1 MNFKKLSLFVVS
13 FTALIFTSCEKDE
26 VETPALVLPTTYDAT
41 SFTAN
46 TVSEYELRTN
56 FITFINEAKKGR
68 VSGTTVTES
77 KLKELFEAGTNS
89 ISNNATAAQ
98 RAEYLLLFKEIE
110 KASKGA
116 AYQLGKTPS
125 VNGDGGVAGGYL
137 FDENGL
143 ELEQIIDKGSFG
155 SIFYAK
161 AIAILANPTAANVD
175 KALALYG
182 ANPTFPNTPT
192 AAEGRQPD
200 ILMANY
206 GARRTKTVGSTG
218 GLYIEMKEAFIK
230 AQAAI
235 KAGAK
240 YNADRDSAIATILIK
255 WEEINAATVIN
266 YLFDVDAK
274 LNAANVTDAAK
285 AAAMHSYGECVGFLK
300 GFKGTSK
307 KKITDVQ
314 IDDALTKMYHT
325 TPYQLVDD
333 KDKVAALKIVRDN
346 LQAIYGFSETQMAEF
361 KLNYVSLEK
370 R

>member
-1 MNFKKLSLFVVS
+1 MNIKKLSVS
-13 FTALIFTSCEKDE
+13 LLAITVLAITSCTKDE
-26 VETPALVLPTTYDAT
+26 EVTPALVVPATYDAA
-41 SFTAN
+41 SYTAN
-46 TVSEYELRTN
+46 ATAEYELRTN
-56 FITFINEAKKGR
+56 FAAFLNEAKKGR
-68 VSGTTVTES
+68 VAGTTVTES

-89 ISNNATAAQ
+89 ISNNTTSAQ

-116 AYQLGKTPS
+116 AYQLGKAPS
-125 VNGDGGVAGGYL
+125 INVDGGVAGGYL
-137 FDENGL
+137 FDETGL

-155 SIFYAK
+155 SVFYAK
-161 AIAILANPTAANVD
+161 AIEILANPTAVSLD

-192 AAEGRQPD
+192 AANTAQPD

-206 GARRTKTVGSTG
+206 GARRTKGTG
-218 GLYIEMKEAFIK
+218 GLYTEVRDAFIK

-235 KAGAK
+235 KAGSK
-240 YNADRDSAIATILIK
+240 YNSDRDAAIATLLLK

-274 LNAANVTDAAK
+274 LNAANVTDASK

-300 GFKGTSK
+300 GFKGITK
-307 KKITDVQ
+307 KKITDAQ

-325 TPYQLVDD
+325 SAYQLVDD
-333 KDKVAALKIVRDN
+333 KDKVAALKTVRDN
-346 LQAIYGFSETQMAEF
+346 LQAIYGFTNEQMAEF

>member
-1 MNFKKLSLFVVS
+1 MNLKKIFVLSFISLFI
-13 FTALIFTSCEKDE
+13 LSCEE
-26 VETPALVLPTTYDAT
+26 EETPALAIPTTYDPA
-41 SFTAN
+41 SFTTNA
-46 TVSEYELRTN
+46 VAEYELRTN
-56 FITFINEAKKGR
+56 FTNFVNELKKGR
-68 VSGTTVTES
+68 IAGTVVTEA

-89 ISNNATAAQ
+89 VSSNATVGQ

-125 VNGDGGVAGGYL
+125 INIDGGVAGGYL
-137 FDENGL
+137 FDETGL

-161 AIAILANPTAANVD
+161 ALTVLANPTAANLD

-192 AAEGRQPD
+192 AADGRQPD

-206 GARRTKTVGSTG
+206 GARRTKTVGATD
-218 GLYIEMKEAFIK
+218 GLYIDVRNAFIK

-235 KAGAK
+235 KAGDK
-240 YNADRDSAIATILIK
+240 YKTDRDTAIATIILK
-255 WEEINAATVIN
+255 WEQINAATVIN

-274 LNAANVTDAAK
+274 LNSANVTESAK

-300 GFKGTSK
+300 GFKGISK
-307 KKITDVQ
+307 KKITDAQ
-314 IDDALTKMYHT
+314 IDDALSKMYQT
-325 TPYQLVDD
+325 ASYQLVDD
-333 KDKVAALKIVRDN
+333 KDKVAALKTVRDN
-346 LQAIYGFSETQMAEF
+346 LQAIYGFTNEQMAEF

>member
-1 MNFKKLSLFVVS
+1 MNIKKFSVS
-13 FTALIFTSCEKDE
+13 VFAFTVLALTSCTKDE
-26 VETPALVLPTTYDAT
+26 EETPALVIPTAFDAT
-41 SFTAN
+41 SYTVNTTA
-46 TVSEYELRTN
+46 EYELRTN
-56 FITFINEAKKGR
+56 FAAFINEAKKGR
-68 VSGTTVTES
+68 VAGTTVTES

-89 ISNNATAAQ
+89 ISNNTTTAQ
-98 RAEYLLLFKEIE
+98 RAEYILLFKEIE

-116 AYQLGKTPS
+116 AYQLGKAPS
-125 VNGDGGVAGGYL
+125 INIDGGVAGGYL
-137 FDENGL
+137 FDETGL

-155 SIFYAK
+155 SIFYNK
-161 AIAILANPTAANVD
+161 AISILANPTAANLD

-182 ANPTFPNTPT
+182 SNPTFPNTPT

-218 GLYIEMKEAFIK
+218 GLYIEVRDAFIK

-235 KAGAK
+235 KAGSK
-240 YNADRDSAIATILIK
+240 YNADRDAAIAKILLK

-274 LNAANVTDAAK
+274 LNVATVTDAAK
-285 AAAMHSYGECVGFLK
+285 ASAMHSYGECVGFLK
-300 GFKGTSK
+300 GFKGVSK
-307 KKITDVQ
+307 KKITDAQ

-325 TPYQLVDD
+325 ASYQLVDD
-333 KDKVAALKIVRDN
+333 KDKVAQLKDVRDN
-346 LQAIYGFSETQMAEF
+346 LQAIYGFTNEQMAEF